1 MYNESEMNCV
11 VFCILSL
18 GPEEGDQRLLSVGKG
33 CLVGIKIVSDR
44 MQLLFASLWT
54 ILRGRNNRTL
64 EAADKS
70 SIEITSVFFFFFSS

>member
-1 MYNESEMNCV
+1 MCGVLY
-11 VFCILSL
+11 FLSL
-18 GPEEGDQRLLSVGKG
+18 ESEEGDQRLLSAGKG

-44 MQLLFASLWT
+44 MQLFALLWT

-70 SIEITSVFFFFFSS
+70 SIEITSLFFFFLAHFL